1 MVLDTSPSSI
11 SVSEIDKEVKNSA
24 AIEISDFSVNYHIFK
39 RSRKKPLGEFENF
52 HALKNLEISIDDGEI
67 VALLGRNGA
76 GKSTMLRCIAG
87 LLRPANGKIITRGR
101 VILLAGADPGFIP
114 QLTGRQNVSE
124 LALAYGI
131 SKNELQPFIKSIEDF
146 ADIGEAFDR
155 NFSGYSSGMR
165 GKIGFGFITALKPD
179 ILLMDE
185 TLGVGDREF
194 RKKAAKRLEEFIER
208 SGTVIISTHS
218 LGLAKDICSRGIVLD
233 KGEIVKDSNA
243 EEAISHYITMTE
255 GS

>member
-1 MVLDTSPSSI
+1 MVLKKSS
-11 SVSEIDKEVKNSA
+11 
-24 AIEISDFSVNYHIFK
+24 AIEISNFSVDYHIFK
-39 RSRKKPLGEFENF
+39 RTRKKPLGDFENF
-52 HALKNLEISIDDGEI
+52 NALKNLEINIREGEI

-76 GKSTMLRCIAG
+76 GKSTLLKCIAG
-87 LLRPANGKIITRGR
+87 LLRPSKGKIITRGR

-114 QLTGRQNVSE
+114 ELTGRQNVIE

-131 SKNELQPFIKSIEDF
+131 SKEEMPDFINSIEKF

-155 NFSGYSSGMR
+155 KFLGYSSGMR
-165 GKIGFGFITALKPD
+165 GKVGFGFITALNPD

-194 RKKAAKRLEEFIER
+194 RKKASKRLEGFIER

-218 LGLAKDICSRGIVLD
+218 LGLAKDMCSRGIVLD
-233 KGEIVKDSNA
+233 KGIIAIDSDA
-243 EEAISHYITMTE
+243 EEAISHYINMT
-255 GS
+255 GTG